1 MSIVHVQPPI
11 LPELRVWI
19 AVSPV
24 PPTFF
29 RAMFGYGI
37 CCRSGARKRFV
48 YWGYGPP
55 NVVLISMRHR
65 FTPDARSG
73 PGPDQHHPALIV
85 LSDLYRRRSLRIRF
99 GGAWCSASRAHRCS
113 VSQLVLGQLGKR
125 VAVMTTNK
133 QGQRDQRPQ
142 VAELRCH
149 SVVKDLGELLA
160 EIPISTVVLPV
171 PRPLGAGQLLGLAPD
186 GKRGQGVVTGLC
198 TWLLEFPITPA
209 PEVRSVTLTSVSP
222 ERLRQTASLSLLR
235 DLQRIDLDLGMMVI
249 GKLLLDPPWLQRF
262 DLLDR
267 SVRGWAAH
275 MKISKSAIHEAKQRA
290 RMGGSY
296 GN

>member
-1 MSIVHVQPPI
+1 M
-11 LPELRVWI
+11 
-19 AVSPV
+19 
-24 PPTFF
+24 
-29 RAMFGYGI
+29 
-37 CCRSGARKRFV
+37 GAKTQKKQKQRMQLTQQ
-48 YWGYGPP
+48 GMG
-55 NVVLISMRHR
+55 S
-65 FTPDARSG
+65 A
-73 PGPDQHHPALIV
+73 PA
-85 LSDLYRRRSLRIRF
+85 
-99 GGAWCSASRAHRCS
+99 
-113 VSQLVLGQLGKR
+113 
-125 VAVMTTNK
+125 
-133 QGQRDQRPQ
+133 
-142 VAELRCH
+142 LRCH